1 MVKFGLKLN
10 ENRASDYPPDAYLEY
25 DALKDIIKD
34 LGRTKLAKWVAY
46 SGSARWR

>member
-34 LGRTKLAKWVAY
+34 LGRTKLAK
-46 SGSARWR
+46 